1 MEKILEQNREEKEWT
16 LIIVTL
22 ISCLTF
28 KKVKKVE
35 RIKEK
40 LKTELNRK

>member
-22 ISCLTF
+22 ISFLTF
-28 KKVKKVE
+28 KKVNKVE
-35 RIKEK
+35 RMKEK
-40 LKTELNRK
+40 LKAELNRK